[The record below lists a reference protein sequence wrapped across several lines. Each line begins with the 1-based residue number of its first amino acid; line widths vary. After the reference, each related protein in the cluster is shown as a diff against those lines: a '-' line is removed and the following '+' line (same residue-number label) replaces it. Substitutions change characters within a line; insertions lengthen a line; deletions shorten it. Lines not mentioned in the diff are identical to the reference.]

1 MRASS
6 TPVFLTL
13 SLLVGA
19 LGIARDAL
27 PAKTAAHLDPA
38 GRAHAGISGADR
50 AHDAW
55 VQAVVPAAKLTIGPA
70 GGIAGDTDVKVPV
83 ELESVGGAQISGLNL
98 DVGYD
103 PTRLTVADI
112 TIGAAAAGADKTIS
126 WSLLGGGVVRVLVI
140 GLNQNVIGDGDVA
153 NVIFDVLPGAAEGT
167 SSLTLTNADTVGPG
181 GGGVAVNSEDG
192 LFAVLSPL
200 DTGAHDDPDERIV
213 YFGGWGSA
221 SVGGAYKGTLHYSA
235 GPDASLTV
243 AFEGTDVIVLRSKA
257 PDKGNVEVYI
267 DGVLNSTMA
276 NEFPGHIAF
285 QSGHMINGLSSGT
298 HVLELRNASPGKY
311 MDFDGL
317 VVLGPFSPDAEVDD
331 DHINIAYEGEW
342 LTYSMA
348 PLYGGGFHWT
358 GDDTG
363 KAQFTFTGTTVK
375 VMRALAPDRGEV
387 DVYVDGGYQGTMENY
402 LAGALGFQSGYLITD
417 LTNAT
422 HVVELRN
429 ASSSVFM
436 DLDAVVVYEPLGA
449 GTYDDADQRI
459 AYNGSWDVASFA
471 GPANNTL
478 HYSSKPDA
486 TMLVRFTGDGIR
498 ITRTLAPD
506 RGNVDVYVDGV
517 YQSTYSSNS
526 VGLVFQQD
534 VDITGLGGGA
544 HTLELRNASPGTYMD
559 LDSVEVLP

>member
-19 LGIARDAL
+19 LGIARDAF
-27 PAKTAAHLDPA
+27 PTKTAAHLDPA
-38 GRAHAGISGADR
+38 GRALTGISGADR

-70 GGIAGDTDVKVPV
+70 AGIAGDTDVKVPV
-83 ELESVGGAQISGLNL
+83 ELESVGGAQVSGLSL

-103 PTRLTVADI
+103 LTRLTVADI
-112 TIGAAAAGADKTIS
+112 TIGTAAAGADKAIS
-126 WSLLGGGVVRVLVI
+126 WSLPGGGIVRVLVI

-167 SSLTLTNADTVGPG
+167 SSLTLTNADTVGPD

-192 LFAVLSPL
+192 LFVVLWPL
-200 DTGAHDDPDERIV
+200 DTGAHDDPDVRIE
-213 YFGGWGSA
+213 YFAGWGSA
-221 SVGGAYKGTLHYSA
+221 SVGGAYNGTLHYSA
-235 GPDASLTV
+235 DPDASLMV

-257 PDKGNVEVYI
+257 PDKGNVGVYI

-285 QSGHMINGLSSGT
+285 QSGHMVNGLSAGT
-298 HVLELRNASPGKY
+298 HVLELRNAGPGKY

-317 VVLGPFSPDAEVDD
+317 VVLEPFTPDEEVDD

-358 GDDTG
+358 GDDAA

-375 VMRALAPDRGEV
+375 VMRSLAPDRGQVE
-387 DVYVDGGYQGTMENY
+387 VYVDGAYYSTMENY

-429 ASSSVFM
+429 AGTSVFM
-436 DLDAVVVYEPLGA
+436 DLDAVVVYEPLGT

-459 AYNGSWDVASFA
+459 AYNRSWDVASFA
-471 GPANNTL
+471 GPANNTM
-478 HYSSKPDA
+478 HYSAKPDA

-498 ITRTLAPD
+498 ITREVAPD
-506 RGNVDVYVDGV
+506 RGNVDVYVDGA
-517 YQSTYSSNS
+517 YRTTYSSYS
-526 VGLVFQQD
+526 AGILYQQS
-534 VDITGLGGGA
+534 VDITGLGSGA
-544 HTLELRNASPGTYMD
+544 HTLELRNATPGTYMD
-559 LDSVEVLP
+559 VDTIEVLS